1 MSRAI
6 VVPLDGTEQ
15 AERALGP
22 AQSLAVGLKAEVDLV
37 RSTWEV
43 PVATTPEY
51 LERVAGNVKVAPVTT
66 EVAPAVFAATAITDA
81 LHGNL
86 DSVVCMTTRGH
97 TPFGA
102 AFLGSVAR
110 EVLESVTNPVVVIGP
125 ACADPIPEIVG
136 ATTVVCFD
144 GSDASATIEPIVA
157 EWAMALNLPVRLVTV
172 VHGQGTLVGGRPAA
186 PTKARLEDMADR
198 LRGAG
203 LDVKVEFLEGL
214 DPARTIVDYAGH
226 QHAGL
231 IMTSTHGNR
240 FTQAFLGS
248 VATWIVRR
256 SPCPVLVRRPT

>member
-6 VVPLDGTEQ
+6 VVPLDGSPQ

-22 AQSLAVGLKAEVDLV
+22 AQSLAVGLQAEVDLV

-43 PVATTPEY
+43 PISTTPEY
-51 LERVAGNVKVAPVTT
+51 LERVAGNLKVAPVTT
-66 EVAPAVFAATAITDA
+66 EVARAMFAAPAITDA
-81 LHGNL
+81 LAGNPE
-86 DSVVCMTTRGH
+86 SVVCMTTRGH

-110 EVLESVTNPVVVIGP
+110 EVLESVRNPVVLIGP
-125 ACADPIPEIVG
+125 ACPDPIPEIVG

-144 GSDASATIEPIVA
+144 GSEASASIEPIVC
-157 EWAMALNLPVRLVTV
+157 EWARALHLPVRLVTV
-172 VHGQGTLVGGRPAA
+172 VHGQGTLVGGRPAG
-186 PTKARLEDMADR
+186 PTRAGLESMGDR
-198 LRGAG
+198 LRAEG
-203 LDVKVEFLEGL
+203 LDVRVEFLEGL
-214 DPARTIVDYAGH
+214 DPARTIVDYAANE
-226 QHAGL
+226 HAGL

-256 SPCPVLVRRPT
+256 SPCPVLVRRPV